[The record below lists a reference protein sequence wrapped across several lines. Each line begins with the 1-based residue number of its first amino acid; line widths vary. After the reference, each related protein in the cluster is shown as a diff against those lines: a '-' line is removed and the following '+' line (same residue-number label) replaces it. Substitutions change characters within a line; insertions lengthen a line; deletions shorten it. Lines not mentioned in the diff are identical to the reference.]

1 MKGLALG
8 GFMGTGK
15 TTVGQLAADR
25 LGLPFSDVDAILA
38 ERFGPIPRQF
48 AEHGEGIFRRRE
60 QQVIASLCA
69 DPRQVIATGGGAWVH
84 PENRAQLRTC
94 CVLVV
99 LRARIDTLRQRI
111 GDASDRPLWQQAS
124 QLLEQ
129 RASVYED
136 ADLIV
141 DVDDLSPGE
150 VVAHIFEALG
160 APWVLAGQQPAAQ

>member
-25 LGLPFSDVDAILA
+25 LELPFSDVDAILA
-38 ERFGPIPRQF
+38 ERFGPIAGQF
-48 AEHGEGIFRRRE
+48 AEHGEEIFRQRE

-84 PENRAQLRTC
+84 PANRVQLRTC

-99 LRARIDTLRQRI
+99 LRARIGTLRQRM
-111 GDASDRPLWQQAS
+111 GDAPGRPLWPQAS

-129 RASVYED
+129 RKSAYED

-141 DVDDLSPGE
+141 DVDDLGPSE
-150 VVAHIFEALG
+150 VVTHILEALG
-160 APWVLAGQQPAAQ
+160 ESWARSGQ